1 MEKKKRRA
9 KLLIS
14 RMIPYKYV
22 KDNKVGT
29 INIFISIN
37 FFMEMKWTNFLN
49 DSKYQ
54 SSLKKNH
61 MNASIFIKETEF
73 VETFLKRKLQL
84 QMSSLVN
91 STKHLKKN

>member
-1 MEKKKRRA
+1 
-9 KLLIS
+9 
-14 RMIPYKYV
+14 
-22 KDNKVGT
+22 
-29 INIFISIN
+29 
-37 FFMEMKWTNFLN
+37 MKWTNFLN

-61 MNASIFIKETEF
+61 MNASISIKETEF